1 MHFSIFVFPLEQI
14 VFSFH
19 FIEFTLSRDF
29 DDSSISFIS
38 MTCPD
43 LETTHGKKL
52 FNELAHRVR

>member
-19 FIEFTLSRDF
+19 FIEFTLSRNV
-29 DDSSISFIS
+29 DDSISFIS

-43 LETTHGKKL
+43 LETTRGKKL
-52 FNELAHRVR
+52 FNELAHCVR